1 MNQKK
6 KKSKH
11 LKSQSTVTKTNIEIV
26 HYKTKDNERDG
37 IMWMKPQKG
46 QMRTRKL
53 LCSISGPKGFKLAS

>member
-1 MNQKK
+1 MESHKNQ
-6 KKSKH
+6 H
-11 LKSQSTVTKTNIEIV
+11 IEIV

-53 LCSISGPKGFKLAS
+53 LCSISGPKGLSWRHEVVGD